1 MVGGGRAGVAIAVL
15 LQRAGH
21 RIVGVSGRGPTRDRV
36 ASYLPDVPVL
46 DATIV
51 VAEAEL
57 VIVAV
62 PDDDIGPVVG
72 TIAAAGAFLPGQ
84 WVAHVSGATP
94 LAVLD
99 PARDAGARRLGIH
112 PLQTFPDPGA
122 GIDRIP
128 GCLVAISADDDDG
141 WFMAERIAEDL
152 MGEPFRLQEDH
163 RALYHAAAVFASN
176 YLVTATAVAEQLLAA
191 AGVDDPAA
199 ALRPL
204 QRATVDNVAS
214 LGAGDALTGPA
225 VRGDAGTIE
234 RNLEALAARHP
245 VGGRRLCR
253 DGPPGARSLGAQRP
267 PHRRRSV
274 RRSRRCW
281 RGGPDPGTDA
291 TPAGDRRRS
300 RGGAGRGV
308 RPHDGCA
315 PRRARIV
322 DPPCP

>member
-1 MVGGGRAGVAIAVL
+1 MKVAMVGGGRAGVAIAVL

-234 RNLEALAARHP
+234 RNLEALAARTP
-245 VGGRRLCR
+245 WAVAAYVEMARLAL
-253 DGPPGARSLGAQRP
+253 DL
-267 PHRRRSV
+267 SV
-274 RRSRRCW
+274 RSGRL
-281 RGGPDPGTDA
+281 A
-291 TPAGDRRRS
+291 DRQ
-300 RGGAGRGV
+300 
-308 RPHDGCA
+308 
-315 PRRARIV
+315 RASVEEVLARWT
-322 DPPCP
+322 